1 MCSSCDSTRDAA
13 VSIFDNLSRQCS
25 DPDVCVTM
33 CQYLIEILLGKGVY
47 TILYLY
53 LSIYLSIYQSDLG
66 VSGKVSV
73 VEHRMSVL
81 NGAHIFIKIL
91 FNDDITNDIVHY
103 CTSY

>member
-1 MCSSCDSTRDAA
+1 MFRSRCMCYY
-13 VSIFDNLSRQCS
+13 VSIFNWNIVRKR
-25 DPDVCVTM
+25 CV
-33 CQYLIEILLGKGVY
+33 YDIIFV
-47 TILYLY
+47 
-53 LSIYLSIYQSDLG
+53 SIYLSIYQSDLG